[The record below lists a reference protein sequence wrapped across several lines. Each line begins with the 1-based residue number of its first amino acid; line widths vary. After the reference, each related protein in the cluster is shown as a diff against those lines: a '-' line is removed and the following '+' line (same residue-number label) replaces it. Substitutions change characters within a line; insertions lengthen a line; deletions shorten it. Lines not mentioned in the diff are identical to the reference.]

1 MSLTVIHVSCLSFQ
15 KYPKHAKYRIA
26 GPENLSEMDVMF
38 DKAFVDG
45 HLSIAAGAVDLT
57 DGTDP
62 QEEESNEVE
71 QQEDVGD
78 CSEPVKQTTQ
88 RKGKRG
94 RSAGT
99 NVDGSPYYSAYKSA
113 LDKWTAHS
121 CETSSTPVVATIPSI
136 ADCMGMIR
144 ELGIPEL
151 SPMFVKAC
159 KMLKEVENREIFSN
173 LTTAEGKQAFLDAC

>member
-1 MSLTVIHVSCLSFQ
+1 MRLTVIHVSCLSFQ

-45 HLSIAAGAVDLT
+45 HLSTAAGAVDLT

-62 QEEESNEVE
+62 REEESNEVE
-71 QQEDVGD
+71 QQEDPGD

-94 RSAGT
+94 
-99 NVDGSPYYSAYKSA
+99 YKSA

-144 ELGIPEL
+144 ELGIPES
-151 SPMFVKAC
+151 SPTFVKAC
-159 KMLKEVENREIFSN
+159 KMLKEVENHEIFSN